1 MMLFLQL
8 QLHSSSPW
16 GTLKIATPDFLLELE
31 QPKIE
36 QLAPTIAI
44 KFKNDLE

>member
-1 MMLFLQL
+1 MENECAKWYMKPQS
-8 QLHSSSPW
+8 QEK
-16 GTLKIATPDFLLELE
+16 KIATPDFLLELE